1 MKEAVLIE
9 FAEKPNSDHVKLT
22 LQYRNAVVVRLESD
36 NMFILMGAMLLA
48 LGFQTVQFQLYT
60 SGRELTAQD
69 VRDVVTQQPDAVF
82 QCAEPQKGVVTVYE
96 RYSEELEEFR
106 INLKVNGENVGTSVD
121 DRFGLKTFAGVL
133 LELDYDVFE
142 AVEAA

>member
-1 MKEAVLIE
+1 MKETVFIE
-9 FAEKPNSDHVKLT
+9 FAEKPGSDQVKLT

-60 SGRELTAQD
+60 NGRELTEQD
-69 VRDVVTQQPDAVF
+69 VRDVVAKQPDAVF
-82 QCAEPQKGVVTVYE
+82 QCAEPQKGVVTVWE
-96 RYSEELEEFR
+96 RYSDELEEFR
-106 INLKVNGENVGTSVD
+106 LNLKVDGKDVGTSVD
-121 DRFGLKTFAGVL
+121 DRFGRRTFAGVL

-142 AVEAA
+142 AVESA